1 MHRDR
6 IYIRKGSGLR
16 TMNFFKEDSHLSD
29 EAVALYVDAL
39 KFNTVGQVP
48 ETIRDHLSE
57 CAECKTEV
65 EGLFLLLEDEKYE
78 LNGQHPF
85 FRLQPE
91 LAKKGIALTYRIAA
105 VFLLAVGVYGVF
117 YLYRHKLDENAGKN
131 VAQNA
136 SKVEESKNTSVTKRS
151 DKSLADNF
159 VELPLLED
167 LVKAEYRSMAIQ
179 IEAPALGEEVG
190 KNITFKWAQG
200 PGKGLILRIID
211 NAGKDIHSVRTAE
224 NGYVFKGSLRP
235 GLYYWKLES
244 KDELLFVG
252 KFLKK

>member
-1 MHRDR
+1 
-6 IYIRKGSGLR
+6 
-16 TMNFFKEDSHLSD
+16 MNFFKEDSHLSE

-39 KFNTVGQVP
+39 KLNAVGQVP
-48 ETIRDHLSE
+48 ETIRDHVSE

-65 EGLFLLLEDEKYE
+65 EELFLLLEDEKYE

-91 LAKKGIALTYRIAA
+91 LAKKGSTLAYRIAA
-105 VFLLAVGVYGVF
+105 VFLLAVGVYGVLH
-117 YLYRHKLDENAGKN
+117 LYRHKLDENAGKN

-136 SKVEESKNTSVTKRS
+136 SKVTESSDTSVTK
-151 DKSLADNF
+151 KSEKFLADNF
-159 VELPLLED
+159 AELPSLED
-167 LVKAEYRSMAIQ
+167 LVRAQYRSIAID

-190 KNITFKWAQG
+190 KSITFKWTHASG
-200 PGKGLILRIID
+200 RGLILRIID
-211 NAGKDIHSVRTAE
+211 NAGKDVHSVRTAE
-224 NGYVFKGSLRP
+224 NGYVFMGTLRP

>member
-1 MHRDR
+1 
-6 IYIRKGSGLR
+6 
-16 TMNFFKEDSHLSD
+16 MNFFNEDSHLTE

-39 KFNTVGQVP
+39 KLNTVGQVP
-48 ETIRDHLSE
+48 EIIRDHVSE
-57 CAECKTEV
+57 CAQCKTDV
-65 EGLFLLLEDEKYE
+65 EELFLLLEDEKYE

-85 FRLQPE
+85 FRLQPG
-91 LAKKGIALTYRIAA
+91 LAKKGITLAYRIAA

-117 YLYRHKLDENAGKN
+117 HLYRHKLDENAGKN

-136 SKVEESKNTSVTKRS
+136 SKVPESSDTSVTK
-151 DKSLADNF
+151 KSEKFLADNF
-159 VELPLLED
+159 AELPSLED
-167 LVKAEYRSMAIQ
+167 LVRAQYRSIAIE

-190 KNITFKWAQG
+190 KSITFKWAHV

-211 NAGKDIHSVRTAE
+211 NAGKDVHSVRTAK
-224 NGYVFKGSLRP
+224 NGYVFKGTLKP